1 MYPKFISLLLTVCIV
16 GCGSGAD
23 DDLLIIDNT
32 QVVIAP
38 AVTDENLPIPDN
50 ASVSE
55 YNVLFMGNSHVLG
68 LAEELRILIEVGSPQ
83 SDIGK
88 LAVSTGD
95 YLSERLDYGRSIDI
109 LKNETWS
116 YVIFQAQNTHKVD
129 KLITP
134 LLQHRHG

>member
-1 MYPKFISLLLTVCIV
+1 
-16 GCGSGAD
+16 
-23 DDLLIIDNT
+23 
-32 QVVIAP
+32 
-38 AVTDENLPIPDN
+38 
-50 ASVSE
+50 VSE